1 MLGNPLAFWAA
12 RVRAYYEGMNA
23 LVLVVEDEPGV
34 RELVSEALS
43 VAGHQALVARDGL
56 EAINLLQSQKPDLI
70 ISDVNMPKLDG
81 FAMVEKLRDRGIG
94 TPVIFLTARNEK
106 PDVGKG
112 FRIGADD
119 YVAKPFGIE
128 ELVLRVNAVLRR
140 TSSSQKDQVEKL
152 VVGPISVDLNLARV
166 ERNGEVISLSPTEF
180 RLLVTLMENQNK
192 VLSRQY
198 LLDVV
203 WGMGFADSATVVDTY
218 ISYLRRKLHTQS
230 FEGIRTVRGF
240 GFQITES

>member
-1 MLGNPLAFWAA
+1 
-12 RVRAYYEGMNA
+12 MNA

-43 VAGHQALVARDGL
+43 VAGHQALVAHDGL

-81 FAMVEKLRDRGIG
+81 FAMVEKIRDRGIG

-106 PDVGKG
+106 PDVGRG

-128 ELVLRVNAVLRR
+128 ELVLRVNAILRR
-140 TSSSQKDQVEKL
+140 TSSSQKDKVEKL
-152 VVGPISVDLNLARV
+152 VVGPISIDLNLARI
-166 ERNGEVISLSPTEF
+166 ERDGEVISLSPTEF
-180 RLLVTLMENQNK
+180 RLLVTLMENRNK

-218 ISYLRRKLHTQS
+218 ISYLRKKLHTQS
-230 FEGIRTVRGF
+230 FKGIRTVRGF

>member
-1 MLGNPLAFWAA
+1 M
-12 RVRAYYEGMNA
+12 RAYYEGMNA

-43 VAGHQALVARDGL
+43 VAGHQALVAHDGL

-81 FAMVEKLRDRGIG
+81 FAMVEKIRDRGIG

-106 PDVGKG
+106 PDVGRG

-128 ELVLRVNAVLRR
+128 ELVLRVNAILRR
-140 TSSSQKDQVEKL
+140 TSSSQKDKVEKL
-152 VVGPISVDLNLARV
+152 VVGPISIDLNLARI
-166 ERNGEVISLSPTEF
+166 ERDGEVISLSPTEF
-180 RLLVTLMENQNK
+180 RLLVTLMENRNK

-218 ISYLRRKLHTQS
+218 ISYLRKNLHTQS

>member
-1 MLGNPLAFWAA
+1 
-12 RVRAYYEGMNA
+12 VRAYYEGMNA

-43 VAGHQALVARDGL
+43 VAGHQALVAHDGL

-81 FAMVEKLRDRGIG
+81 FAMVEKIRDRGIG

-106 PDVGKG
+106 PDVGRG

-128 ELVLRVNAVLRR
+128 ELVLRVNAILRR
-140 TSSSQKDQVEKL
+140 TSSSQKDKVEKL
-152 VVGPISVDLNLARV
+152 VVGPISIDLNLARI
-166 ERNGEVISLSPTEF
+166 ERDGEVISLSPTEF
-180 RLLVTLMENQNK
+180 RLLVTLMENRNK

-218 ISYLRRKLHTQS
+218 ISYLRKKLHTQS
-230 FEGIRTVRGF
+230 FKGIRTVRGF

>member
-1 MLGNPLAFWAA
+1 
-12 RVRAYYEGMNA
+12 MNA

-94 TPVIFLTARNEK
+94 TPVIFLTARSEK

-240 GFQITES
+240 GFQITGS

>member
-1 MLGNPLAFWAA
+1 
-12 RVRAYYEGMNA
+12 MNA

-43 VAGHQALVARDGL
+43 VAGHQALVAHDGL

-81 FAMVEKLRDRGIG
+81 FAMVEKIRDRGIG

-106 PDVGKG
+106 PDVGRG

-128 ELVLRVNAVLRR
+128 ELVLRVNAILRR
-140 TSSSQKDQVEKL
+140 TSSSQKDKVEKL
-152 VVGPISVDLNLARV
+152 VVGPISIDLNLARI
-166 ERNGEVISLSPTEF
+166 ERDGEVISLSPTEF
-180 RLLVTLMENQNK
+180 RLLVTLMENRNK

-218 ISYLRRKLHTQS
+218 ISYLRKKLHTQS

>member
-1 MLGNPLAFWAA
+1 M
-12 RVRAYYEGMNA
+12 RAYYEGMNA

-43 VAGHQALVARDGL
+43 VAGHQALVALDGL

-81 FAMVEKLRDRGIG
+81 FAMVEKIRDRGIG

-106 PDVGKG
+106 PDVGRG

-128 ELVLRVNAVLRR
+128 ELVLRVNAILRR
-140 TSSSQKDQVEKL
+140 TSSSQKDKVEKL
-152 VVGPISVDLNLARV
+152 VVGPISIDLNLARI
-166 ERNGEVISLSPTEF
+166 ERDGEVISLSPTEF
-180 RLLVTLMENQNK
+180 RLLVTLMENRNK

-218 ISYLRRKLHTQS
+218 ISYLRKKLHTQS
-230 FEGIRTVRGF
+230 FKGIRTVRGF

>member
-1 MLGNPLAFWAA
+1 M
-12 RVRAYYEGMNA
+12 RAYYEGMNA

-94 TPVIFLTARNEK
+94 TPVIFLTARSEK

-240 GFQITES
+240 GFQITGS

>member
-1 MLGNPLAFWAA
+1 
-12 RVRAYYEGMNA
+12 
-23 LVLVVEDEPGV
+23 
-34 RELVSEALS
+34 
-43 VAGHQALVARDGL
+43 
-56 EAINLLQSQKPDLI
+56 
-70 ISDVNMPKLDG
+70 MPKLDG
-81 FAMVEKLRDRGIG
+81 FAMVEKIRDRGIG

-106 PDVGKG
+106 PDVGRG

-128 ELVLRVNAVLRR
+128 ELVLRVNAILRR
-140 TSSSQKDQVEKL
+140 TSSSQKDKVEKL
-152 VVGPISVDLNLARV
+152 VVGPISIDLNLARI
-166 ERNGEVISLSPTEF
+166 ERDGEVISLSPTEF
-180 RLLVTLMENQNK
+180 RLLVTLMENRNK

-218 ISYLRRKLHTQS
+218 ISYLRKKLHTQS

>member
-1 MLGNPLAFWAA
+1 M
-12 RVRAYYEGMNA
+12 RAYYEGMNA

-166 ERNGEVISLSPTEF
+166 ERNGEVMSLSPTEF

>member
-1 MLGNPLAFWAA
+1 M
-12 RVRAYYEGMNA
+12 RAYYEGMNA

-43 VAGHQALVARDGL
+43 VAGHQALVALDGL

-166 ERNGEVISLSPTEF
+166 ERNGEVMSLSPTEF

-218 ISYLRRKLHTQS
+218 ISYLRRKLHTQR

>member
-1 MLGNPLAFWAA
+1 M
-12 RVRAYYEGMNA
+12 RAYYEGMNA

-43 VAGHQALVARDGL
+43 VAGHQALVAHDGL

-81 FAMVEKLRDRGIG
+81 FAMVEKIRDRGIG

-106 PDVGKG
+106 PDVGRG

-128 ELVLRVNAVLRR
+128 ELVLRVNAILRR
-140 TSSSQKDQVEKL
+140 TSSSQKDKVEKL
-152 VVGPISVDLNLARV
+152 VVGPISIDLNLARI
-166 ERNGEVISLSPTEF
+166 ERDGEVISLSPTEF
-180 RLLVTLMENQNK
+180 RLLVTLMENRNK

-218 ISYLRRKLHTQS
+218 ISYLRKKLHTQS
-230 FEGIRTVRGF
+230 FKGIRTVRGF

>member
-1 MLGNPLAFWAA
+1 
-12 RVRAYYEGMNA
+12 VQKRAYYEGMNA

-166 ERNGEVISLSPTEF
+166 ERNGEVMSLSPTEF

-218 ISYLRRKLHTQS
+218 ISYLRRKLHTQR

>member
-1 MLGNPLAFWAA
+1 MQK
-12 RVRAYYEGMNA
+12 RAYYEGMNA

-166 ERNGEVISLSPTEF
+166 ERNGEVMSLSPTEF

-218 ISYLRRKLHTQS
+218 ISYLRRKLHTQR

>member
-1 MLGNPLAFWAA
+1 
-12 RVRAYYEGMNA
+12 MNA
-23 LVLVVEDEPGV
+23 LVLVVEDEPEV

-43 VAGHQALVARDGL
+43 VAGHQTIIASDGL
-56 EAINLLQSQKPDLI
+56 EAINLLQTKKPNLI

-81 FAMVEKLRDRGIG
+81 FAMVAKIRDKGIE
-94 TPVIFLTARNEK
+94 TPVIFLTARSEK
-106 PDVGKG
+106 PDVGLG

-128 ELVLRVNAVLRR
+128 EIVLRVNAVLRR
-140 TSSSQKDQVEKL
+140 TNSSSENQSETL
-152 VVGPISVDLNLARV
+152 TAGPIKVDVNLARV
-166 ERNGEVISLSPTEF
+166 QRNGEAISLSPTEF
-180 RLLVTLMENQNK
+180 RLLVTLMQNRNK

-203 WGMGFADSATVVDTY
+203 WGMGFTDSATVVDTY
-218 ISYLRRKLHTQS
+218 ISYLRKKLHTQS

>member
-1 MLGNPLAFWAA
+1 
-12 RVRAYYEGMNA
+12 VRAYYEGMNA
-23 LVLVVEDEPGV
+23 LVLVVEDDPGV

-43 VAGHQALVARDGL
+43 VAGHQALVAHDGL

-81 FAMVEKLRDRGIG
+81 FAMVEKIRDRGIG

-106 PDVGKG
+106 PDVGRG

-128 ELVLRVNAVLRR
+128 ELVLRVNAILRR
-140 TSSSQKDQVEKL
+140 TSSSQKDKVEKL
-152 VVGPISVDLNLARV
+152 VVGPISIDLNLARI
-166 ERNGEVISLSPTEF
+166 ERDGEVISLSPTEF
-180 RLLVTLMENQNK
+180 RLLVTLMENRNK

-218 ISYLRRKLHTQS
+218 ISYLRKKLHTQS
-230 FEGIRTVRGF
+230 FKGIRTVRGF

>member
-1 MLGNPLAFWAA
+1 M
-12 RVRAYYEGMNA
+12 RAYYEGMNA

-43 VAGHQALVARDGL
+43 VARHHALVAHDGL

-81 FAMVEKLRDRGIG
+81 FAMVEKIRDRGIG

-106 PDVGKG
+106 PDVGRG

-128 ELVLRVNAVLRR
+128 ELVLRVNAILRR
-140 TSSSQKDQVEKL
+140 TSSSQKDKVEKL
-152 VVGPISVDLNLARV
+152 VVGPISIDLNLARI
-166 ERNGEVISLSPTEF
+166 ERDGEVISLSPTEF
-180 RLLVTLMENQNK
+180 RLLVTLMENRNK

-218 ISYLRRKLHTQS
+218 ISYLRKKLHTQS

>member
-1 MLGNPLAFWAA
+1 
-12 RVRAYYEGMNA
+12 MNA

-166 ERNGEVISLSPTEF
+166 ERNGEVMSLSPTEF

-218 ISYLRRKLHTQS
+218 ISYLRRKLHTQR

>member
-1 MLGNPLAFWAA
+1 
-12 RVRAYYEGMNA
+12 MNA
-23 LVLVVEDEPGV
+23 LVLVVEDEPEV

-43 VAGHQALVARDGL
+43 VAGHQTIIASDGL
-56 EAINLLQSQKPDLI
+56 EAINLLQTKKPDLI

-81 FAMVEKLRDRGIG
+81 FAMVAKIRDRGIE
-94 TPVIFLTARNEK
+94 TPVIFLTARSEK
-106 PDVGKG
+106 PDVGLG

-128 ELVLRVNAVLRR
+128 EIVLRVNAVLRR
-140 TSSSQKDQVEKL
+140 TNSSSENQSETL
-152 VVGPISVDLNLARV
+152 TAGPIKVDVNLARV
-166 ERNGEVISLSPTEF
+166 QRNGEAISLSPTEF
-180 RLLVTLMENQNK
+180 RLLVTLMQNRNK

-203 WGMGFADSATVVDTY
+203 WGMGFTDSATVVDTY
-218 ISYLRRKLHTQS
+218 ISYLRKKLHTQS

>member
-1 MLGNPLAFWAA
+1 M
-12 RVRAYYEGMNA
+12 RAYYEGMNA

-43 VAGHQALVARDGL
+43 VAGHQALVAHDGL

-81 FAMVEKLRDRGIG
+81 FAMVEKIRDRGIG

-106 PDVGKG
+106 PDVGRG

-128 ELVLRVNAVLRR
+128 ELVLRVNAILRR
-140 TSSSQKDQVEKL
+140 TSSSQKDKVEKL
-152 VVGPISVDLNLARV
+152 VVGPISIDLNLARI
-166 ERNGEVISLSPTEF
+166 ERDGEVISLSPTEF
-180 RLLVTLMENQNK
+180 RLLVTLMENRNK

-218 ISYLRRKLHTQS
+218 ISYLRKKLHTQS